1 MTGDLDRNVNG
12 NGSQRR
18 VAASE
23 FDLLTVARALVGQ
36 VSAGAVEPLLRQPR
50 PMAEKLGPTALG
62 LLKQTLGR
70 GAVLELCRRGGWR
83 ASSHLDAGGEVIP
96 GRLWQRRQPEGMRFS
111 PVTVRLLRWLVSSP
125 LSVPADC
132 PALKNGPAATG
143 DQLALYLACDL
154 SARCDCGEPLARS
167 PAFRS
172 SPLCWLGFPE
182 LLGGEDPPSK
192 RELSDKALD
201 ELVQDGGLLLEAL
214 QQDLARRWFCIERAK
229 RHVASTAEM
238 IAIGR
243 SQELVI
249 EKLCQALERHD
260 RKDLIGFLLE
270 AAGKLLR
277 HRPRYTLW
285 VEGIRTAGSLSE
297 RQRAF
302 FASGAMLRALEH
314 PRRWVTQASST
325 RFFDDD
331 YDASQLLLSLWEQ
344 LGSHGLAHAEQL
356 VQRLQA
362 LDAASEEEEEAEGS
376 GDEGQGER
384 A

>member
-1 MTGDLDRNVNG
+1 MDVDENVTPK
-12 NGSQRR
+12 R

-36 VSAGAVEPLLRQPR
+36 VSAEAVEPLLNQPR

-62 LLKQTLGR
+62 LLKQTLER
-70 GAVLELCRRGGWR
+70 GAILELCRRGGWR
-83 ASSHLDAGGEVIP
+83 DASHLNASGEVIR
-96 GRLWQRRQPEGMRFS
+96 GRLWQRRQPEGLRFS
-111 PVTVRLLRWLVSSP
+111 PTTVSLLRWLVSSP
-125 LSVPADC
+125 LSAPPDC
-132 PALKNGPAATG
+132 AALKSEPGAAG

-154 SARCDCGEPLARS
+154 VARCDCGVSLARS

-182 LLGGEDPPSK
+182 LLGKDDPPRE
-192 RELSDKALD
+192 RELSEALD
-201 ELVQDGGLLLEAL
+201 ELVKEGGLLLEAL
-214 QQDLARRWFCIERAK
+214 QQDLARRWFGIERSK

-249 EKLCQALERHD
+249 ESLCRALERHD

-270 AAGKLLR
+270 AAGRLLR

-285 VEGIRTAGSLSE
+285 VEGIRAAGSLSE

-302 FASGAMLRALEH
+302 VASGAMLRALEH
-314 PRRWVTQASST
+314 PRRWVTRASST

-331 YDASQLLLSLWEQ
+331 YDASQLLLGLWEQ
-344 LGSHGLAHAEQL
+344 LGSQGAAHAEQL
-356 VQRLQA
+356 LQRLQA
-362 LDAASEEEEEAEGS
+362 LDAAMSEEEEEGS
-376 GDEGQGER
+376 GRGER